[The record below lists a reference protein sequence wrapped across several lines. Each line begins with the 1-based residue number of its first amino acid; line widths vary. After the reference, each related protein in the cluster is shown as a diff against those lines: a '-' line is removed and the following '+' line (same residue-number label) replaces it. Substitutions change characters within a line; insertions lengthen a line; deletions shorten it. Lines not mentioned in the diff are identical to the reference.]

1 MNKFA
6 LRPLV
11 AALVLSAPVM
21 SAFATDGYFSHGYG
35 MKAKGMGGA
44 AAASTD
50 NAFAGA
56 NNPATSAFA
65 GNRIEAGVDMFMP
78 DRGMSRTGASNSP
91 QGMQSMTVDSNS
103 NSFAIPEFAF
113 NKAHDN
119 KISYGLTVYGNGG
132 MNTDYARNPVGN
144 PTTRM
149 GVDLSQLIVAPTL
162 AYKINADQSIGISPL
177 LVYQQMNVDGIA
189 GFGPFSTNQN
199 KLSNKGTDTSTGLGV
214 RLGYFAKLTPK
225 LNLGAAYSPK
235 IKMSSFDNY
244 SGLFASS
251 FDIPENYTL
260 GMSFQASE
268 SVKLALD
275 YQRINYADVPAI
287 GNSTS
292 AMNGCMALVMGG
304 GAPNSGCLGGAN
316 GPGFGWQN
324 INVIKLGAE
333 WKVSPKLTL
342 RAGYNH
348 SDNPIKSADVTFNI
362 MAPGVVTKH
371 YTLGGTY
378 ELSSTSEVTLAYMKA
393 PRNSV
398 SGRNLFNDGNET
410 IGMSQQSLG
419 IQFGWKF

>member
-56 NNPATSAFA
+56 NNPATAAFA

-78 DRGMSRTGASNSP
+78 DRGMSRTGASDNPPAGNLNMS
-91 QGMQSMTVDSNS
+91 VDSGS
-103 NSFAIPEFAF
+103 NSFAIPEFGY
-113 NKAHDN
+113 NKVHDD
-119 KISYGLTVYGNGG
+119 KISYGLSVYGNGG
-132 MNTDYARNPVGN
+132 MNTDYARNPVGD
-144 PTTRM
+144 PRTRM

-177 LVYQQMNVDGIA
+177 LVYQQINVDGVGGFA
-189 GFGPFSTNQN
+189 GFSTNPN

-225 LNLGAAYSPK
+225 LNVGAAYAPK

-260 GMSFQASE
+260 GLSFQASE

-287 GNSTS
+287 GNSS
-292 AMNGCMALVMGG
+292 AAILTC
-304 GAPNSGCLGGAN
+304 APNSAGPTCLGGAN
-316 GPGFGWQN
+316 GSGFGWSN

-398 SGRNLFNDGNET
+398 SGRNLFGDGNET